1 MCVLPLEPVD
11 HLNTLNWA
19 DYAVEELA
27 MVHHSGCCFWNGHGG
42 LHIRESASKLYSW
55 GFAHIMQQIIV
66 PIMPYR
72 LPELGY
78 SSSGEVARLTSWL
91 FVAYSAGILLR
102 KSTVSV
108 IADIKSRYHLA
119 ISLLRIA
126 GDACLSSWPIW

>member
-1 MCVLPLEPVD
+1 
-11 HLNTLNWA
+11 
-19 DYAVEELA
+19 

-78 SSSGEVARLTSWL
+78 SSSGDVARLTSWL
-91 FVAYSAGILLR
+91 FVAYSAGILLC
-102 KSTVSV
+102 KSVVSV

-119 ISLLRIA
+119 MSLLRIA